1 MSAKRLLRGLTGVV
15 SIVVVASLFAA
26 CSGGGTAAK
35 ASASASGDP
44 TKDKLAQVQ
53 ARGTLV
59 LYTDPAYP
67 PQSMAVEGATRAA
80 STKCA
85 PNQMTA
91 PEITRARRRAVFRG
105 RAVRRGHRRRLG

>member
-1 MSAKRLLRGLTGVV
+1 MSAKRLFRGLTGVV

-26 CSGGGTAAK
+26 CSGGTAAK

-91 PEITRARRRAVFRG
+91 PEITGYDA
-105 RAVRRGHRRRLG
+105 